1 MDNRSSG
8 KQREKHRTLQS
19 DHEEVDGRMFIY
31 ARYLVTNNQV
41 GRIIIAFADTDVLII
56 ACFHFIKSFFSCSEL
71 WFKTGNANNLH
82 YVAVHDICKNYGATF
97 CMSLPVVH
105 ALIGCNSTS
114 SFTGI
119 GKKTTCK
126 ILQTKISELQ
136 SLYDLGDLVEVQMNS
151 DAVNDTIKIVFWL
164 YDKTADTNQINEI
177 CYKLFAQK
185 NSNPENLPP
194 TEDGLIQYIRPVS
207 YQVFIWKYAI
217 HPMINVPS
225 PVGNG
230 WKKQDGYLVP
240 NYLTKEHS
248 QKIVK
253 V

>member
-1 MDNRSSG
+1 MLRTVVQNR
-8 KQREKHRTLQS
+8 KCQQFALRFVHEFHRYWQK
-19 DHEEVDGRMFIY
+19 DDMQ
-31 ARYLVTNNQV
+31 N
-41 GRIIIAFADTDVLII
+41 IA
-56 ACFHFIKSFFSCSEL
+56 
-71 WFKTGNANNLH
+71 N
-82 YVAVHDICKNYGATF
+82 
-97 CMSLPVVH
+97 
-105 ALIGCNSTS
+105 
-114 SFTGI
+114 
-119 GKKTTCK
+119 
-126 ILQTKISELQ
+126 KISELQ

-164 YDKTADTNQINEI
+164 YDKTSNTNQINEI

-194 TEDGLIQYIRPVS
+194 TEDGLIQHISPVS

-217 HPMINVPS
+217 HPMINMPS